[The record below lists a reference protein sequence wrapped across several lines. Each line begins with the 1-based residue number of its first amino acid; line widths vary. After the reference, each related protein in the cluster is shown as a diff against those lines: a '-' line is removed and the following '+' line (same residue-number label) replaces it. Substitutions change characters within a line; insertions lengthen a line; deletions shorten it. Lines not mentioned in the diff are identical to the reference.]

1 MAQGKKLAIG
11 GKVITIERI
20 AEKSYKQFRQQLIQ
34 AKAQV
39 SEETAKRIFAR
50 LHDGETE
57 EIKAAKAEAQDK
69 AAELKAAAEAK
80 FNK

>member
-34 AKAQV
+34 AKAEV
-39 SEETAKRIFAR
+39 SEETAKRVYTR
-50 LHDGETE
+50 LTGKEC
-57 EIKAAKAEAQDK
+57 
-69 AAELKAAAEAK
+69 
-80 FNK
+80 